1 MQSSKHSL
9 KLLLRNT
16 SWLVGAEV
24 VAKATRLLSI
34 MAMAAF
40 LVPVEYGAAMLALSI
55 HEVIRLLLRS
65 GTGAQIIRAKDCDL
79 PDYLSNGLCI
89 QWLLCIALCVVQLI
103 TAYATQWLFPEH
115 DITTLVALMA
125 FTYLVFPIVSTRA
138 FLVQRDNR
146 MALFSMIS
154 SCCIILEN
162 TTIAIALYFDAGLL
176 SIVYAKWAFA
186 LLWLGAFSL
195 VDTLPHKIGFKR
207 DTFFYLLGSS
217 TQLAAAEGLRSL
229 RMNMDIFIGARL
241 LSPELFGLYSFAK
254 SAGIGL
260 AMSISQAYITALYP
274 YVCQQQKN
282 AQTGNLNQKIMWVTA
297 AVSAIFVCQ
306 SVLVPVYVPFLFS
319 ADWQASFTTTSLLC
333 LIAITTVWSDTYS
346 AMLRSKGLFKL
357 ETQQCA
363 FCLIVS
369 IIGVLAIAPQQPD
382 TFALVL
388 LLSSIL
394 WLVFPAINVLL
405 VKFSAIKAA

>member
-1 MQSSKHSL
+1 MQSNKHSL

-65 GTGAQIIRAKDCDL
+65 GTGAQIIRAKENEL

-89 QWLLCIALCVVQLI
+89 QWLLCIALFFVQLLA
-103 TAYATQWLFPEH
+103 AYATQWLFPEH

-162 TTIAIALYFDAGLL
+162 ITIAVALYFDAGLL

-282 AQTGNLNQKIMWVTA
+282 AQTGNLNQKIMLVTA

>member
-1 MQSSKHSL
+1 MQSSKHSVSQ
-9 KLLLRNT
+9 LLRNT

-65 GTGAQIIRAKDCDL
+65 GTGAQIIRAKESEL
-79 PDYLSNGLCI
+79 PDFLSNGLCI
-89 QWLLCIALCVVQLI
+89 QWALCILLCIVQLGV
-103 TAYATQWLFPEH
+103 AYATQWLFPEH

-125 FTYLVFPIVSTRA
+125 FTYLLFPIVSTRA

-162 TTIAIALYFDAGLL
+162 TTIAVALYFDAGLL

-186 LLWLGAFSL
+186 ILWLCAFTV

-207 DTFFYLLGSS
+207 NTFFYLLGSS

-282 AQTGNLNQKIMWVTA
+282 TQTNQLNQKIMLVTT

-319 ADWQASFTTTSLLC
+319 TEWQASFTTTSLLC

-363 FCLIVS
+363 FCLTVS
-369 IIGVLAIAPQQPD
+369 LIGVLAIAPQQPD

-388 LLSSIL
+388 LLSSTL